1 MRNFELNI
9 IRFFRD
15 ISIPFI
21 DNLMQI
27 ITFFGEQYVLILVL
41 STIYF
46 VFNKEAGEKI
56 AYSIFTSLGLNNI
69 FKGIIKINR
78 PFVTDP
84 TIDAV
89 RIETATGYSF
99 PSGHSQNAAVTFSSV
114 AYHFKKK
121 WLWITASILIFL
133 VGISR
138 VFLGVHYLSD
148 VIVGISLGLGSTL
161 LCSLLYEKFKGSL
174 LSKSL
179 LFGITLL
186 AFVPFLALFYRPNQ
200 ADMLIYKDFY
210 TAFALFLGFIP
221 AVIIENKF
229 VNFNCLNS
237 LKIRLIRL
245 AIGLVIILGTYV
257 GLKMIF
263 PPENIYFDML
273 RYFLVI
279 FIGLG
284 IYPLIAKK
292 WLFRNEFS
300 NPTIE

>member
-1 MRNFELNI
+1 MRNFELDI
-9 IRFFRD
+9 IRSIRN

-27 ITFFGEQYVLILVL
+27 ITFFGEQYVIIVILASV
-41 STIYF
+41 YF
-46 VFNKEAGEKI
+46 VFSKEAGEKI
-56 AYSIFTSLGLNNI
+56 AYTIFTSLGLNNVL
-69 FKGIIKINR
+69 KGIVKVNR

-84 TIDAV
+84 TIEAV
-89 RIETATGYSF
+89 RVETATGYSF
-99 PSGHSQNAAVTFSSV
+99 PSGHSQNAAVSFSSV

-121 WLWITASILIFL
+121 WLWITTSILILL
-133 VGISR
+133 VGLSR
-138 VFLGVHYLSD
+138 IILGVHYPSD
-148 VIVGISLGLGSTL
+148 VIVGISLGLGCTL
-161 LCSLLYEKFKGSL
+161 LCSMLYEKYKGNL

-186 AFVPFLALFYRPNQ
+186 LFVPFLALFYSPNQ

-210 TAFALFLGFIP
+210 TSFALFLGFVP

-229 VNFNCLNS
+229 VNFNCLNP
-237 LKIRLIRL
+237 LKTRLLRL

-257 GLKMIF
+257 GLKVVF
-263 PPENIYFDML
+263 PDSNIYFDML

-284 IYPLIAKK
+284 IYPLVTKK
-292 WLFRNEFS
+292 WLFKN
-300 NPTIE
+300 NV

>member
-1 MRNFELNI
+1 MRNFELDI

-27 ITFFGEQYVLILVL
+27 VTFLGEQYVLILVL
-41 STIYF
+41 ASIYF
-46 VFNKEAGEKI
+46 VFSKEAGEKI
-56 AYSIFTSLGLNNI
+56 AYTIFTSLGVNNI
-69 FKGIIKINR
+69 LKGLIKINR

-89 RIETATGYSF
+89 RVETATGYSF
-99 PSGHSQNAAVTFSSV
+99 PSGHSQNATVTFSSI
-114 AYHFKKK
+114 AYHFKKR

-138 VFLGVHYLSD
+138 VVLGVHYPSD
-148 VIVGISLGLGSTL
+148 VIVGISLGLGCTL
-161 LCSLLYEKFKGSL
+161 LCSMLYDKYKGNL

-186 AFVPFLALFYRPNQ
+186 AFVPFLALFYSPNQ

-229 VNFNCLNS
+229 VNFNCYNP
-237 LKIRLIRL
+237 LKTRLLRL
-245 AIGLVIILGTYV
+245 AIGLIIILGTYL
-257 GLKMIF
+257 GLKMVFPDNNIF
-263 PPENIYFDML
+263 FDML

-284 IYPLIAKK
+284 IYPLVAKN

-300 NPTIE
+300 NPTI